1 MEMSGQGR
9 QRPGKCWILSPCIA
23 VVILVAY
30 GAPVGSQSPD
40 SKQVLGIEELIR
52 LDLLPKMKEPVKVG
66 CVTSYD
72 RTGGNDDGFTGK
84 YSFIRKEPGGLVIA
98 DLKGPGIIYRI
109 HMASPTNDFIEF
121 YFDGESTPRI
131 RRKIPELY
139 DGTHSPFLAPL
150 VGTGVGGHYSY
161 IPLTFQR
168 SCKVVIKAEVF
179 QFIQINYAQYPDNL
193 VIPTFQDPPSADFLR
208 QVEEAGNVL
217 RSAGSDISHYLVPA
231 GSPLKTAATRQHLAP
246 GQTVT
251 LFKATNPGRI
261 VGLKI
266 SPASAFAGKDRDVV
280 IKMYWD
286 GEREP
291 AVACPVGDF
300 FGYSFGDPA
309 VRSLFLGTSEERNY
323 IYFPM
328 PYERSARIELV
339 SEKASGPG
347 LDVQAEVNYAPL
359 GKGRDEGRFYARWR
373 RENPTREGTPY
384 LYLRTTGRGH
394 VVGTI
399 LQAQGLETGQTSF
412 FEGDDVAVIDG
423 ELAIPG
429 TGSEDSFNGGW
440 YDVPGRWEARASYPL
455 SGCLDYKKHL
465 GRTGGYRW
473 MITDAYSY
481 RKSIDYTIEH
491 GPAGNLVPTDY
502 TSVTFFYSLEPPP
515 PDSPL
520 PPVAVRTV
528 ADPER
533 IVFAAGWSVPIHTS
547 SLQNATIAKTTARI
561 EKSRIRHLSFRATGQ
576 DTFGPHHISFIF
588 DMPSAGKYKIGIKA
602 LKGPD
607 QAIVQMACND
617 VPAGEA
623 VNLYEENRIVSTV
636 LPLGV
641 LEMTAGDNVVFLR
654 LTGKDERSQGLG
666 LDLVEIIFEKIK

>member
-1 MEMSGQGR
+1 MTGEGK
-9 QRPGKCWILSPCIA
+9 QRPGKSWIFPLCIA
-23 VVILVAY
+23 AMILVAY
-30 GAPVGSQSPD
+30 GASAGSQSPD
-40 SKQVLGIEELIR
+40 RKQVLGVEELIR
-52 LDLLPKMKEPVKVG
+52 LDLLPKLKEPVKVG
-66 CVTSYD
+66 CITSYD

-84 YSFIRKEPGGLVIA
+84 YSFIRKEPEGLVIA

-109 HMASPTNDFIEF
+109 HMSSPTDEFIEF

-139 DGTHSPFLAPL
+139 DGTHAPFLAPL

-161 IPLTFQR
+161 VPLTFQR
-168 SCKVVIKAEVF
+168 SCKVVVKTEVF
-179 QFIQINYAQYPDNL
+179 HFYQINYAQYPDNF
-193 VIPTFQDPPSADFLR
+193 VIPTYQDPPSGALLR
-208 QVEEAGNVL
+208 QVEEADKLL

-231 GSPLKTAATRQHLAP
+231 GSPLKTKTTRELLGP

-251 LFKATNPGRI
+251 LFKAASPGRI

-266 SPASAFAGKDRDVV
+266 GPASAFAGKDRDVL

-286 GEREP
+286 GDREP
-291 AVACPVGDF
+291 AVDCPVGDF

-309 VRSLFLGTSEERNY
+309 VRSLLLGTSEGTDY

-347 LDVQAEVNYAPL
+347 LDVRAEVTYAPL

-373 RENPTREGTPY
+373 RENPTCEGTPY

-394 VVGTI
+394 VVGVI
-399 LQAQGLETGQTSF
+399 LQAQGLEPGQTSF

-423 ELAIPG
+423 ELAVPG
-429 TGSEDSFNGGW
+429 IGSEDSFNGGW
-440 YDVPGRWEARASYPL
+440 YDVPGRWEARGSFPL

-520 PPVAVRTV
+520 PPVAARRV

-547 SLQNATIAKTTARI
+547 SLQNATLAKTTATI
-561 EKSRIRHLSFRATGQ
+561 GKSRIRHLSFRATGR
-576 DTFGPHHISFIF
+576 DTFGPHHISFIC
-588 DMPSAGKYKIGIKA
+588 DMPSAGSYKIGIKA
-602 LKGPD
+602 LKGPE
-607 QAIVQMACND
+607 QGIVRMAYHD
-617 VPAGEA
+617 VPAGEP
-623 VNLYEENRIVSTV
+623 VNLYEENRMVSPV

-641 LEMTAGDNVVFLR
+641 LEMTAGDNVVFLQ
-654 LTGKDERSQGLG
+654 LIGKDERSKGLG
-666 LDLVEIIFEKIK
+666 LDLVEIIFERIK